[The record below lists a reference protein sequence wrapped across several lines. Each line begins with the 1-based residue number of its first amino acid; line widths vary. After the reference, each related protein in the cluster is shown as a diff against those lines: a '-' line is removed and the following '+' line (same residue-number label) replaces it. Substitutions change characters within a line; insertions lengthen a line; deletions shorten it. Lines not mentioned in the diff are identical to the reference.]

1 MAEATAAVTSAAEDI
16 SDKTVFRFQEQVI
29 IRRINMKRLMALA
42 ASLTLLASMLTGCGN
57 DDESSEDKAASTKAA
72 TSQAADDDED
82 ADADDEDEDED
93 DDDESGGLRVP
104 GKEDAATEAATEA
117 EDDAPAAKGTS
128 FKRGSISK
136 EGVYSSEYAGFSFKT
151 PDNWTVMTEDQ
162 LMALMNIGLDYIGD
176 ENALDEELLKQAAI
190 FDYSARDD
198 VGRNITFMF
207 ENLEVSTGSKLAK
220 SINEKEYLASL
231 IDQLGTVSGV
241 EYSDFS
247 PVEKVELGGQT
258 FYRQSFSANYT
269 MMNYTVKQFYYV
281 KKYDGLMMYIIMT
294 SGTDGGDM
302 TSYEKNFLPF
312 D

>member
-16 SDKTVFRFQEQVI
+16 SDKTMFRFQEQVI

-72 TSQAADDDED
+72 SSQAADDD
-82 ADADDEDEDED
+82 DDEDDTDEPEEDTTKK
-93 DDDESGGLRVP
+93 SGSIRVP
-104 GKEDAATEAATEA
+104 GKEDAATDPDDDDT
-117 EDDAPAAKGTS
+117 DAPAAKGTS
-128 FKRGSISK
+128 FKRGAISDD
-136 EGVYSSEYAGFSFKT
+136 GVYSSEYAGFCFET
-151 PDNWTVMTEDQ
+151 PDDWTVMTEAQ
-162 LMALMNIGLDYIGD
+162 LMQLMNLGLEYIGNED
-176 ENALDEELLKQAAI
+176 ALDDELLKQAAI

-220 SINEKEYLASL
+220 NINEKEYLAAL

-241 EYSDFS
+241 KYSDFS

-269 MMNYTVKQFYYV
+269 MNNYTVKQFYYV

-302 TSYEKNFLPF
+302 TSYENNFLPF